1 MTWFFNHE
9 GTADGPHDES
19 SMLDFIKAGRVTART
34 LIWHEGLPLWQE
46 AGTLKAVWWQSKEA
60 AATQIKEAR
69 ALQTSK
75 GTDTGP
81 TRRKPTPLAPTEEAP
96 KPKAGF
102 LKRLFGRKD

>member
-1 MTWFFNHE
+1 MNWFFNHE
-9 GTADGPHDES
+9 GTADGPHDEP

-60 AATQIKEAR
+60 AAPKAR
-69 ALQTSK
+69 ATQVP
-75 GTDTGP
+75 GADTGP
-81 TRRKPTPLAPTEEAP
+81 TRRKPTPLAPTEEAA

-102 LKRLFGRKD
+102 LKRLFGRKA